1 MFSTVYEKTEGVVA
15 NLFKPT
21 FVKIMQAKKPVFGE
35 DCGLFAIATATAIA
49 NETDPTI
56 YIG

>member
-1 MFSTVYEKTEGVVA
+1 MKKTGVVA

-21 FVKIMQAKKPVFGE
+21 FVKMMQAKKQVGGE

-49 NETDPTI
+49 YEADPTI
-56 YIG
+56 